1 MLNPVLNEFGL
12 HGTWSVASQSV
23 APLSSGASITGRF
36 QAAHVYLVMTSAG
49 NVPRSARVLVNG
61 RPIPR
66 SEQGADV
73 RDGWVTVRAQRL
85 YSLVVLPTDAQQ
97 TLTIDIPPGV
107 SAYDFTFG

>member
-1 MLNPVLNEFGL
+1 MLNVSRTTTTWLVALAIAALGAALRAQLDEAEGDTEKQMDVLRHFKHVQTL
-12 HGTWSVASQSV
+12 HLLAQDL
-23 APLSSGASITGRF
+23 A
-36 QAAHVYLVMTSAG
+36 
-49 NVPRSARVLVNG
+49 
-61 RPIPR
+61 
-66 SEQGADV
+66 EQGADV